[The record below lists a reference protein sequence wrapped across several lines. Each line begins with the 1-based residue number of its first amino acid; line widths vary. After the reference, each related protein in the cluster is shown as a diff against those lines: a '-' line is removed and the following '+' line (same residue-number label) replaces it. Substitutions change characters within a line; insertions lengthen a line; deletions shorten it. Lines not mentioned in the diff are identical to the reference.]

1 MIDVTEVSP
10 LAEYYSYEAPLPPT
24 SGELKSYMQML
35 NTIAYPS
42 FQIH

>member
-1 MIDVTEVSP
+1 MIDVTGVS
-10 LAEYYSYEAPLPPT
+10 LFVEYYGYEAPLPPT
-24 SGELKSYMQML
+24 SSELKSYMQML